1 MTTSHNERKKENMMK
16 TRKIPLY
23 LYVTGAITVLSLFIS
38 VLFLTQDVPAEST
51 APQTSMEQAYIL
63 KDYQGKI
70 ALYNRDAK
78 TPQKVYD
85 VYLMNLPELDQ
96 QNLKKGI
103 PVLDQAHLEKLLED
117 FDS

>member
-1 MTTSHNERKKENMMK
+1 MK

-23 LYVTGAITVLSLFIS
+23 LYITGAITTLSVLVS
-38 VLFLTQDVPAEST
+38 VLFLTQDVPAENA
-51 APQTSMEQAYIL
+51 APQTSMEQTYLL

-70 ALYNRDAK
+70 ALYNKDSK

-85 VYLMNLPELDQ
+85 VYLMNLPQLDQ
-96 QNLKKGI
+96 KKLQAGI
-103 PVLDQAHLEKLLED
+103 PVLNEEHLEKLLED

>member
-1 MTTSHNERKKENMMK
+1 MK

-23 LYVTGAITVLSLFIS
+23 LYVTGAITTLSILFS
-38 VLFLTQDVPAEST
+38 VLFLIQDVPAENTVSQTT
-51 APQTSMEQAYIL
+51 AQQTYLL

-70 ALYNRDAK
+70 ALYTEGAK

-85 VYLMNLPELDQ
+85 VYLTNLPELDQ
-96 QNLKKGI
+96 QNLKEGI
-103 PVLDQAHLEKLLED
+103 PVLDQKHLEKLLED